1 MSMRKTRIAA
11 VLAVI
16 FTALLTSACARSNAG
31 KTLPGYRTAET
42 EEKETEKESPKIMY
56 LIEAIDTTKES
67 ITLKGLTSGSVFNY
81 PFSLSTK
88 FRDSRGKIAG
98 WNEFS
103 PGRVVT
109 IEEDISG
116 HLKNISLS
124 DKVWEQDKIKRY
136 SIDADRNMMTIG
148 NSTYRLKDTET
159 FSNDQVSDIS
169 SVGTGDELRAVGRG
183 RDIISIVVTTGH
195 GNIQLINTDL
205 FKGSLVQIGSS
216 IFTEIS
222 GDPMTIEAPEGT
234 YDLTAA
240 SNGYGGTTKITV
252 SRGQTTVV
260 NLNDLK
266 GEGPKKCK
274 VSFEMA
280 VSGALVSIDGATV
293 DISSPVELKYGSH
306 RLRVSADGYD
316 TWSGTLVVNSPEAK
330 IALDL
335 TNESETG
342 ADDEGKKDSS
352 GSAEKGST
360 PGKEKTDSNDSEDD
374 SKEKKDT
381 TKKDKNSGDSSGG
394 KDTSD
399 YLTTLS
405 NIASTLMGSGS

>member
-1 MSMRKTRIAA
+1 MIMRKTRTAA

-16 FTALLTSACARSNAG
+16 FTVLLTSACAQSNAG

-67 ITLKGLTSGSVFNY
+67 ITLKGLTSGTTFNY

-88 FRDSRGKIAG
+88 FRDSHGKIAG

-109 IEEDISG
+109 IEEDIRG

-124 DKVWEQDKIKRY
+124 DKVWEQDRIKRY
-136 SIDADRNMMTIG
+136 SIDIDRNMMTIG
-148 NSTYRLKDTET
+148 NTKYRLKDTET
-159 FSNDQVSDIS
+159 FSNDSISDIS
-169 SVGTGDELRAVGRG
+169 SIGTGDELKAVGRG
-183 RDIISIVVTTGH
+183 KDIISIVVTTGH

-205 FKGSLVQIGSS
+205 FKGTLVQIGSS

-222 GDPMTIEAPEGT
+222 GDPMTIEAPEGA

-240 SNGYGGTTKITV
+240 SNGYGGTIKINVT
-252 SRGQTTVV
+252 RGQTTVV

-266 GEGPKKCK
+266 GEGPKNCK
-274 VSFEMA
+274 VSFEIA
-280 VSGALVSIDGATV
+280 VPGAEVSIDGTTV
-293 DISSPVELKYGSH
+293 DISSPIELKYGSH

-335 TNESETG
+335 TDESKTG
-342 ADDEGKKDSS
+342 SDEEENKDSS
-352 GSAEKGST
+352 GASNESSSGTEKSRKENSKDT
-360 PGKEKTDSNDSEDD
+360 SEGKED
-374 SKEKKDT
+374 SKKENR
-381 TKKDKNSGDSSGG
+381 NSDDSSGS